1 MTTKK
6 VWKRFPN
13 SNKQGEIPCVMCGT
27 MFTPSNNQYGR
38 AKYCSKQCNWRNKAR
53 VRRATRGQR
62 GGYNRET
69 YIKLWLNAMR
79 IDYKFAPCHYCYIP
93 VTVETFVIDH
103 KVPRKDLEPTRE
115 AQEDITNLVVCCES
129 CNNRKNTDDYETFKA
144 RMAPVRESNVSL
156 YTRPEYFVEKIK
168 RLQSKVGHL
177 RDWLAGDGPSKADG
191 TTPPA

>member
-93 VTVETFVIDH
+93 VT
-103 KVPRKDLEPTRE
+103 
-115 AQEDITNLVVCCES
+115 
-129 CNNRKNTDDYETFKA
+129 
-144 RMAPVRESNVSL
+144 
-156 YTRPEYFVEKIK
+156 
-168 RLQSKVGHL
+168 
-177 RDWLAGDGPSKADG
+177 
-191 TTPPA
+191 